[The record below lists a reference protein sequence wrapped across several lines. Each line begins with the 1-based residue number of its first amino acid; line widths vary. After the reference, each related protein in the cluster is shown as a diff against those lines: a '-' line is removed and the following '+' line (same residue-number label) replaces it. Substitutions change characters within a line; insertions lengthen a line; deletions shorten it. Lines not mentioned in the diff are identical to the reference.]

1 MHEKIDEIQ
10 RQVDELIGLC
20 AEAGADPKDDIL
32 LRRDR
37 SERLGYLIL
46 KLQDGQFKE
55 HQLRSLERRL
65 LRHADAMQ
73 YYVEFQMLTALLREY
88 YHPER
93 QERILEK
100 MKEAMLSESRR

>member
-1 MHEKIDEIQ
+1 
-10 RQVDELIGLC
+10 
-20 AEAGADPKDDIL
+20 
-32 LRRDR
+32 
-37 SERLGYLIL
+37 
-46 KLQDGQFKE
+46 
-55 HQLRSLERRL
+55 
-65 LRHADAMQ
+65 MQ